1 MTIRFAANKTAGV
14 KTVYVTG
21 ESGSQYVVQFVRRAG
36 MRRVSCSCPDFV
48 YRGQLK
54 ATHRSCKHIRA
65 AQTELHNER
74 VNRRNYLASLELQ
87 SEQLEDYSDP
97 KFECKL

>member
-21 ESGSQYVVQFVRRAG
+21 DSGSQYVVQFVRRAG

-54 ATHRSCKHIRA
+54 ATHRACKHIKA
-65 AQTELHNER
+65 TQAELHNER
-74 VNRRNYLASLELQ
+74 VGRRNAQLEAELRTG
-87 SEQLEDYSDP
+87 EPEDYSDAR
-97 KFECKL
+97 FNARV